1 MERTLVD
8 AGESQRLDQFLQAAL
23 PGRSRRLLRRL
34 IADGAVQ
41 VNGAPGRKGTHLRAG
56 DRVTLPD
63 LPAAIAPE
71 PDLALGIL
79 HADPDVVA
87 VDKPGGMPSHALD
100 PRERGTAAAFLV
112 ARFPE
117 MAGVGDPLAPGLV
130 HRLDTGTSGVLLAAR
145 SPHVHAALRA
155 ALAGREIEKRYV
167 ACVVGDARAR
177 DGAHVEVAL
186 AHDPRDRRRMTAAA
200 PGLRAWPAA
209 TRVEVLA
216 ARADRS
222 VVRVAI
228 RTGVT
233 HQVRAHLALLG
244 HPVLG
249 DRIYGGPDVGL
260 PARRHALHATTLTFA
275 HPDDRRRVTIEA
287 PLPPDLAGLIEER

>member
-1 MERTLVD
+1 MERSLVV
-8 AGESQRLDQFLQAAL
+8 AGEAQRLDRFLQAAL
-23 PGRSRRLLRRL
+23 PGRSRRLVRRL
-34 IADGAVQ
+34 LADGLVR
-41 VNGAPGRKGTHLRAG
+41 VNGAPGRKGTRLHAG

-63 LPAAIAPE
+63 VPAAIAPE
-71 PDLALGIL
+71 PDLALTIL
-79 HADPDVVA
+79 YEDADVVA

-100 PRERGTAAAFLV
+100 PRERGTAAAFLL
-112 ARFPE
+112 AGFPE
-117 MAGVGDPLAPGLV
+117 TSAVGDPLAPGLV

-145 SPHVHAALRA
+145 TPPMRAALRG
-155 ALAGREIEKRYV
+155 ALARREIEKRYV
-167 ACVVGDARAR
+167 ACVAGDARAA
-177 DGAHVEVAL
+177 DGAHVDVAL

-200 PGLRAWPAA
+200 PGLRAWPAE

-216 ARADRS
+216 ARTDRS
-222 VVRVAI
+222 VVRVLI

-260 PARRHALHATTLTFA
+260 PPRRHALHAAALGFA
-275 HPDDRRRVTIEA
+275 HPGDGRRITIEA
-287 PLPPDLAGLIEER
+287 PVPPDLATLIDER

>member
-1 MERTLVD
+1 MERTFVV
-8 AGESQRLDQFLQAAL
+8 AGEAQRLEHFLQAAL

-34 IADGAVQ
+34 IADGVVR
-41 VNGAPGRKGTHLRAG
+41 VNGTPGRKGTRLRAG

-71 PDLALGIL
+71 PDLALAIL
-79 HADPDVVA
+79 HVDADVVA
-87 VDKPGGMPSHALD
+87 VDKPGGMASHALD
-100 PRERGTAAAFLV
+100 PREGGTAAAFLV

-117 MAGVGDPLAPGLV
+117 MAAVGDPLAPGLV

-145 SPHVHAALRA
+145 TPRTHAAVRT
-155 ALAGREIEKRYV
+155 ALARREIEKRYL
-167 ACVVGDARAR
+167 ACVAGDARAA
-177 DGAHVEVAL
+177 DGARVEIAL
-186 AHDPRDRRRMTAAA
+186 AHDPRDRRRMTAAT
-200 PGLRAWPAA
+200 PGLRSWPAETHA
-209 TRVEVLA
+209 EVLV
-216 ARADRS
+216 ARAERS
-222 VVRVAI
+222 VVRVTI

-260 PARRHALHATTLTFA
+260 PPRRHALHAAALTLT
-275 HPDDRRRVTIEA
+275 HPDGGRRMTIEA
-287 PLPPDLAGLIEER
+287 PVPSDLAPLIDAG

>member
-1 MERTLVD
+1 MERSLVV

-34 IADGAVQ
+34 IADGVVR
-41 VNGAPGRKGTHLRAG
+41 VNGALGRKGTRLRAG

-71 PDLALGIL
+71 PDLALTIL
-79 HADPDVVA
+79 HTDAEIVA

-117 MAGVGDPLAPGLV
+117 MAVVGDPLAPGLV

-145 SPHVHAALRA
+145 TSRTHAAVRA
-155 ALAGREIEKRYV
+155 ALARREIEKRYI
-167 ACVVGDARAR
+167 ACVVGDARAA

-186 AHDPRDRRRMTAAA
+186 AHDPRDRRRMTAAT
-200 PGLRAWPAA
+200 PGLRAWPAE

-222 VVRVAI
+222 VVRVVI

-233 HQVRAHLALLG
+233 HQVRAHLAFLG

-249 DRIYGGPDVGL
+249 DGIYGGPDVGL
-260 PARRHALHATTLTFA
+260 PPRRHALHAAALAFTR
-275 HPDDRRRVTIEA
+275 PEDGRRITIEA
-287 PLPPDLAGLIEER
+287 PLPPDLATLIDER